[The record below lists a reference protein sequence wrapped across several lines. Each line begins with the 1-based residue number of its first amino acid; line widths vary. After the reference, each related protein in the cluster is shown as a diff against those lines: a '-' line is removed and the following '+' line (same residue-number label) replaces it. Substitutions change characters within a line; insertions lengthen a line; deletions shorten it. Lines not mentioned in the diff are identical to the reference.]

1 MRSMAEITEIAARR
15 KGGFAALDG
24 LLTRPLTTKK
34 ICKIPDS
41 QWLSEMTKCVFQAGF
56 NWNII
61 ENKWHKFEEA
71 FEGFDIY
78 RWKMMSDDDFD
89 RLLVTKEIVRNAAKI
104 RSVNRNATFLSEIV
118 DVHGSV
124 GNYFSAWKS
133 SDFGKNLNDLQKRGD
148 RLGGKTSQIFLQ
160 RMGVDAIAFTPD
172 VIKALKREKII
183 DRIPSSKKDWVSMQ
197 SAIDSWCVESKRS
210 LMEISQILA
219 FSVD

>member
-1 MRSMAEITEIAARR
+1 MRTMAEITEIAARR

-61 ENKWHKFEEA
+61 ENKWHKFEEV

-118 DVHGSV
+118 DVHDSV
-124 GNYFSAWKS
+124 GNYFSAWKP
-133 SDFGKNLNDLQKRGD
+133 SDFCKNLLDLQKRGD

-172 VIKALKREKII
+172 VIKALKREEII

-197 SAIDSWCVESKRS
+197 IAIDGWCVESKRS